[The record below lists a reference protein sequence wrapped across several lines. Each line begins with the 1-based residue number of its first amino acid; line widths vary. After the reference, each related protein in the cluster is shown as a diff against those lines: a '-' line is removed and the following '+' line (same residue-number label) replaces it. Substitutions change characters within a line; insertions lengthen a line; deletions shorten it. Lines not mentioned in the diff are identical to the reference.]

1 MSLLRRTMAALR
13 LCARLLAVV
22 TALAALPSP
31 ALAHGVLRRSVPA
44 SGAHL
49 STAPSELR
57 LTFNENVELAV
68 ARLRLLGP
76 DSAEVALA
84 PLALSLDSASVL
96 VARIAGPLRAGTYVV
111 AWQVAGADGHPVRG
125 TYSFVIAPGAAGLAA
140 APTPAGPSAPG
151 RSPPP
156 ASHHRGTSLPEG
168 SGFDAES
175 PRYAAVRWLTF
186 VGLLGVIGA
195 VAFRLAVLPLVRRQR
210 TEPALAI
217 LAPAAGR
224 AARVGLAAAAVLA
237 LAGVLR
243 LYAQSYALH
252 GAEGALE
259 PELVGTMLSRTVW
272 GWGWLL
278 QAAGTALVVAGFA
291 LARRAP
297 RRLLPSR
304 EEAGEMEEVREAAEV
319 EAPFTAASSPH
330 AVAVA
335 RAPVAYVSAT
345 APESAREPSRPGW
358 ALAAAGAVALA
369 FTPALSGHAAS
380 TPRVTAL
387 AVLADGVHVL
397 GAGGWIG
404 GLLLVLTTGV
414 PVALGLAREQRGPA
428 VAALVNAFSPT
439 ALLFAGALTVTGV
452 FAAWVHLGSVP
463 ALWETAYGRTL
474 LLKLAVLSAVF
485 GTGAYNFLRV
495 KPALDGEP
503 GVLRLRRSATV
514 EVAVGV
520 LVLAVTAVL
529 VATATPAGAS

>member
-1 MSLLRRTMAALR
+1 MSLLRRTTAALR
-13 LCARLLAVV
+13 LFARLLPVV
-22 TALAALPSP
+22 TALAALPAPS
-31 ALAHGVLRRSVPA
+31 LAHGALRRSVPA

-49 STAPSELR
+49 PTAPSELR
-57 LTFNENVELAV
+57 LTFNESVELAI

-76 DSAEVALA
+76 DSVEVALA
-84 PLALSLDSASVL
+84 PLVLPPDSATVL
-96 VARIAGPLRAGTYVV
+96 VARITGPLRAGTYVV

-125 TYSFVIAPGAAGLAA
+125 TYSFVIAPGAQGLAPA
-140 APTPAGPSAPG
+140 ATSAGPTAPG
-151 RSPPP
+151 QAPPP
-156 ASHHRGTSLPEG
+156 ASHHRATSLPEG
-168 SGFDAES
+168 LWFDAES
-175 PRYAAVRWLTF
+175 PLYAMVRWLTYL
-186 VGLLGVIGA
+186 GLLGVVGA
-195 VAFRLAVLPLVRRQR
+195 VAFRFAVLPLVRRQG
-210 TEPALAI
+210 TAPALAI

-224 AARVGLAAAAVLA
+224 AARLGLTAAAVLA

-259 PELVGTMLSRTVW
+259 PALVGTMLSRTVW

-278 QAAGTALVVAGFA
+278 QAVGTALVGAGFA
-291 LARRAP
+291 RARRAP
-297 RRLLPSR
+297 RRVRPPR
-304 EEAGEMEEVREAAEV
+304 EEAGEMEEVRETGEA
-319 EAPFTAASSPH
+319 EAPFTAASGAP

-335 RAPVAYVSAT
+335 QAPVASVAAT
-345 APESAREPSRPGW
+345 APEPAREPSRTGW
-358 ALAAAGAVALA
+358 ALAAMGAVALA

-387 AVLADGVHVL
+387 AILADGVHVL
-397 GAGGWIG
+397 SAGGWIG
-404 GLLLVLTTGV
+404 GLLLVLAAGI
-414 PVALGLAREQRGPA
+414 PVALGLVREERGPA

-503 GVLRLRRSATV
+503 GVLRLRRSAMV
-514 EVAVGV
+514 EIAVGV

-529 VATATPAGAS
+529 VATATPADAA